1 MSPNFRTGPVH
12 DGHGGIICFWF
23 ILHVSPNTSCLL
35 NMSAY
40 RWRKVAGREGPGLS
54 TADRQAIHTAA
65 ASALRG
71 YPSAYV
77 VGYISKVYARGLA

>member
-1 MSPNFRTGPVH
+1 
-12 DGHGGIICFWF
+12 
-23 ILHVSPNTSCLL
+23 
-35 NMSAY
+35 MSAY